1 MRFNNN
7 FYLNRGKKIYFN
19 LSLTDFEKKKRVKER
34 EIKKERDEQA
44 LKSSNESFNRL
55 IDSGIFEYTKETYE

>member
-1 MRFNNN
+1 M
-7 FYLNRGKKIYFN
+7 FYMNKGKKIYFN
-19 LSLTDFEKKKRVKER
+19 LPLTDFEKKKRMKER

-44 LKSSNESFNRL
+44 LKSSNESFKRL